1 MNAHAR
7 YPAIADLKS
16 RARRRIPHFVWEY
29 LDSATGV
36 EATQRR
42 NRSMLDQVLFNPSIL
57 HGEFTPDLT
66 TTLLGKS
73 HPLPIGIA
81 PLGMSGLIWPGAE
94 QMLARMAAREQ
105 IPYGLST
112 VASQLPESV
121 GPHAGDQGWFQLY
134 PPRDPTIREDILKRA
149 KNAGFHTLILTVD
162 VPVASRRERQTRGG
176 LTQPPRLTPRL
187 ALQAAQCPAW
197 LLGIRKT
204 GMPRLRLME
213 SYSDIKATLPANQH
227 IGYLLRT
234 SPDWDYFKS
243 LRDSWDGPLVVKG
256 VGRPDDAARLTDEGA
271 DAIWVSTHAG
281 RQFDGG
287 PASIE
292 ILPAIRA
299 ATTLPV
305 IFDSGIEGGLDV
317 LRAIA
322 LGADFV
328 MLGRAFHYG
337 LAAMGEPGAAHVL
350 DILRQD
356 MISNMGQLGARN
368 LRDLSTCLR
377 APQ

>member
-1 MNAHAR
+1 MSLHSR

-42 NRSMLDQVLFNPSIL
+42 NRTELDKVLFNPSIL
-57 HGEFTPDLT
+57 HGEFEPDLS
-66 TTLLGKS
+66 TTLLGQT

-81 PLGMSGLIWPGAE
+81 PVGMSGLIWPGAE
-94 QMLARMAAREQ
+94 QMLARTAAAAD
-105 IPYGLST
+105 IPFTLST
-112 VASQLPESV
+112 VASQLPEDV
-121 GPHAGDQGWFQLY
+121 GPHAGKHAWFQLY
-134 PPRDPTIREDILKRA
+134 PPRDPGIRDDILKRA
-149 KNAGFHTLILTVD
+149 RAGGFHTIVLTVD

-176 LTQPPRLTPRL
+176 LTQPPKLTPRL
-187 ALQAAQCPAW
+187 AVQAALCPAW
-197 LLGIRKT
+197 LAGIRKT

-213 SYSDIKATLPANQH
+213 SYSEVKSTLPSNQH
-227 IGYLLRT
+227 VGYLLRT
-234 SPDWDYFKS
+234 SPDWDYFKA
-243 LRDSWDGPLVVKG
+243 LRDAWDGPLIVKG
-256 VGRPDDAARLTDEGA
+256 VSMADDAARLADEGA
-271 DAIWVSTHAG
+271 DAIWVSNHAG

-287 PASIE
+287 PATIE
-292 ILPAIRA
+292 TLPQVRA
-299 ATTLPV
+299 ATDLPV

-317 LRAIA
+317 LRALA

-337 LAAMGEPGAAHVL
+337 LGALGEPGATHVL

-356 MISNMGQLGARN
+356 MISNMGQIGARRLSDLPAR
-368 LRDLSTCLR
+368 LRT
-377 APQ
+377 